1 MSNEITKKQKFYE
14 EKLGYTT
21 SLLSDIMP
29 FLEREDVTEIM
40 LNGDGKI
47 RLDTWNGTQITDVR
61 INQEKAEIIL
71 KTLSNFN
78 NKAKTNIVSGIL
90 PTGDRFEGI
99 TGKAAHNKT
108 IFAIRKKATRI
119 LTLDE
124 YVGMN
129 FITEREKEY
138 ITQNV
143 LGEKNILIVGGTS
156 SGKTTFANAC
166 LNVLKDS
173 GDRIIIL
180 EDTPELQ
187 CSADDTV
194 KLQTTETEQMIE
206 LLQSTMR
213 LNPTRIIVGEL
224 RKGIDTLELLKAWNS
239 GHSGGMSTI
248 HANDC
253 LGGLLKLEQ
262 YLDEEIETDMSLLIA
277 NSVNIII
284 NIIRG
289 KDRRYVREIKE
300 VKGYDKKEKE
310 YILEDIKKI
319 ELRKGS

>member
-1 MSNEITKKQKFYE
+1 M
-14 EKLGYTT
+14 
-21 SLLSDIMP
+21 
-29 FLEREDVTEIM
+29 
-40 LNGDGKI
+40 
-47 RLDTWNGTQITDVR
+47 
-61 INQEKAEIIL
+61 
-71 KTLSNFN
+71 
-78 NKAKTNIVSGIL
+78 
-90 PTGDRFEGI
+90 
-99 TGKAAHNKT
+99 
-108 IFAIRKKATRI
+108 
-119 LTLDE
+119 
-124 YVGMN
+124 
-129 FITEREKEY
+129 
-138 ITQNV
+138 
-143 LGEKNILIVGGTS
+143 
-156 SGKTTFANAC
+156 
-166 LNVLKDS
+166 
-173 GDRIIIL
+173 
-180 EDTPELQ
+180 Q

-289 KDRRYVREIKE
+289 RNRRYVREIKE

-310 YILEDIKKI
+310 YILEDIKDLGK
-319 ELRKGS
+319 EAEW

>member
-253 LGGLLKLEQ
+253 LGGLLKL
-262 YLDEEIETDMSLLIA
+262 
-277 NSVNIII
+277 
-284 NIIRG
+284 
-289 KDRRYVREIKE
+289 
-300 VKGYDKKEKE
+300 
-310 YILEDIKKI
+310 
-319 ELRKGS
+319 